1 MTIESVFIDQLET
14 AIADRGKMAALRR
27 GLGQPPGT
35 CAEMFPII
43 APLLPVKCPTRD
55 ERRHYLVASLFAYHP
70 KTAEQGNMGDHM
82 RRACESGGEAATGR
96 RFTVLLSAHPDD
108 LALYLRQAVS
118 FLKSKDQGINWRQLF
133 ADLKHWDH
141 PDRYIQR
148 RWANAFWGNTREAED
163 EQEKE

>member
-1 MTIESVFIDQLET
+1 MTTESVFMDELET
-14 AIADRGKMAALRR
+14 AIADRGKLAAMRR

-35 CAEMFPII
+35 CADMFPII
-43 APLLPVKCPTRD
+43 APLLPGKCSQRD

-70 KTAEQGNMGDHM
+70 LTTGRGNMGDHM
-82 RRACESGGEAATGR
+82 RQACESGGEAATSR
-96 RFTVLLSAHPDD
+96 RFSVLLAAHPDD

-118 FLKSKDQGINWRQLF
+118 FLKSKDQPINWRQLF

-148 RWANAFWGNTREAED
+148 RWANAFWGNTRETED
-163 EQEKE
+163 KKPNE